1 MGRKRVWRYEG
12 TTGGRW
18 VHGRPEQL
26 LEQANRQHGRE
37 LGDVAEAVADRI
49 WTAALGSTQVGPTDV
64 KAARLWQL
72 ERTAIEEAIHER
84 ARGVRGRRGV
94 ARPFVDDVADRNPFP
109 DSEVWEVSLSALF
122 DDGPIE
128 YDPGEPEPV
137 IDAST

>member
-94 ARPFVDDVADRNPFP
+94 ARPFVDDVADRNPFS
-109 DSEVWEVSLSALF
+109 DSEVWEASLSALF

-128 YDPGEPEPV
+128 YDPGETEPV
-137 IDAST
+137 IEAST